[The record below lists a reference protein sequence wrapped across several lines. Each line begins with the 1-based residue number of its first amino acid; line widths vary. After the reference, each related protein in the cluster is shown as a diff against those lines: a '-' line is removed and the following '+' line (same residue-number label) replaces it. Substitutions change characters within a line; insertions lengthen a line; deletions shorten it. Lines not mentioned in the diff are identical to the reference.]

1 MKTKMFTLVVAFLFP
16 YFIREKVEPIKPK
29 IIPHVSPEI
38 ELILNN
44 PVSLGDCIIL
54 TKKDTLNYTVH
65 LISIDT
71 IKKFEFKD
79 KETLIPIERFSN
91 IGVHQ
96 LLVIGKDSNLV
107 FNKFFDVNEIKCDTA
122 KMTYTESR
130 SNSRRKLFDL
140 IRKNTVKFELPDSFA
155 FSMPLDC
162 VYVNDNYGTYR
173 IFQKYNQRLKRNET
187 ISIDFH
193 RGIDF
198 KATMG
203 TNVKSVAPGCVV
215 ATTNFPVFGK
225 TLVVYHGGNI
235 YSLYFHLLKFKVE
248 VGDTVNSGEIIALSG
263 NGGTGPHLHF
273 AVEVGETPVNFF
285 ELRKLFL
292 KVNKTP
298 LKQNTP
304 RYIKI
309 MRIWRLPE
317 TNYACQIQFG
327 KRFLLF

>member
-1 MKTKMFTLVVAFLFP
+1 MKTKILTLAVVFLFP
-16 YFIREKVEPIKPK
+16 YIIREKVEPIKPK
-29 IIPHVSPEI
+29 VIPPVSPEI

-54 TKKDTLNYTVH
+54 TKKDTLNYTVQ
-65 LISIDT
+65 LISTDT

-79 KETLIPIERFSN
+79 KETLIPIEIFSD

-96 LLVIGKDSNLV
+96 VLVISKDSNLV
-107 FNKFFDVNEIKCDTA
+107 FNKFFDVSEIKCDTSE
-122 KMTYTESR
+122 MTYTESR

-140 IRKNTVKFELPDSFA
+140 IKKNTVKFELPDSFA

-173 IFQKYNQRLKRNET
+173 IFRKKGEKRIT
-187 ISIDFH
+187 SIDFH

-215 ATTNFPVFGK
+215 ATANLPVFGK
-225 TLVVYHGGNI
+225 TLVVYHGGNV
-235 YSLYFHLLKFKVE
+235 YSLYFHLSKFKVE
-248 VGDTVNSGEIIALSG
+248 VGDTVKPLQIIALSG

-285 ELRKLFL
+285 ELQKLFL
-292 KVNKTP
+292 KVNKIP
-298 LKQNTP
+298 LKQKTP

-309 MRIWRLPE
+309 MKIWRLPK